1 MKKEIN
7 RGDIYYAELDP
18 VVGSE
23 QGGHRP
29 VLVISNA
36 MGNKYSDTVIAAP
49 ITSRVHMKAKLPT
62 HIVIEHFD
70 GLAKRSII
78 LLEQIR
84 TLDKQRLGEYVGTLD
99 KSLLL
104 AVNFAAMISLEL

>member
-7 RGDIYYAELDP
+7 RGDVFYAELDP
-18 VVGSE
+18 IVGSE
-23 QGGHRP
+23 QGGYRP
-29 VLVISNA
+29 VLIISNA
-36 MGNKYSDTVIAAP
+36 VGNKYGDTVIAAP
-49 ITSRVHMKAKLPT
+49 ITSQVHMKAKLPT
-62 HIVIEHFD
+62 HIVVERFD

-84 TLDKQRLGEYVGTLD
+84 TLDKRRLGEYVGTLD

-104 AVNFAAMISLEL
+104 AVNFATMISLEL